1 MSARLLDSWALA
13 RRSSGAWRAVLH
25 GSDDATDRL
34 RVVATA
40 IAIPRSPE
48 GIVEEL
54 LRAGEFETADLLLMD
69 DRFLTDLES
78 GQADQLER
86 LVEQARRAHIERLR
100 LSLAELAFRGSR
112 VEERVEVDQVLQSA
126 GSLADDDRTA
136 LVRIEAQVRGAE
148 QKVVSGLLAE
158 LEESEVGAQDG
169 GEVWAASVR
178 SALTAGAIDVAKAML
193 AAGPSADLP
202 EAFAVPPPPVWPY
215 RTDPLVRVVGW
226 FHHEG
231 AIPPGF
237 GRYAPPTDDAAATAF
252 LQALRQVGSE
262 VHESLPRSLAAMLSS
277 KVLRVDESG
286 GGLTAYLDDLSAP
299 GLHAFAR
306 QAWPSGVP
314 VWVADDPDS
323 PDPEVE
329 EGALVVRLVLG
340 KVSRRSRRV
349 LHLHVHDVLAVLHDS
364 RRRARLLAVLAR
376 QLPPERAFETAAAD
390 ASVRWLR
397 RDVPD
402 LLAPSLDGRPTL
414 LVAAPGMGKTTLLQ
428 ELAAGNGVALVDAR
442 TAQELPEES
451 AILVDGIERLDT
463 AALTRIASEIHR
475 VTTSRTPAPVVIVAA
490 RPEVRLTLGCLG
502 VSFDV
507 LALPPRSLDSL
518 REQATTM
525 LGWVGIASDDPGAY
539 AKLAM
544 LAGGNPTVLFYLCQ
558 ALADLLADEGHK
570 RFGRQ
575 HVDAAWA
582 SPPLR
587 RSLRALLWDPI
598 CEFDGVEAVVQAIVQ
613 YSSPEAPLSREDLK
627 WATGVE
633 DCGRAPGW
641 LEDRYRLLAEYGLVS
656 VTDTGIGLAIGGP
669 ALLVP
674 EWLNQ

>member
-1 MSARLLDSWALA
+1 MSARLLASWALA
-13 RRSSGAWRAVLH
+13 RRSPGAWRAVLH

-40 IAIPRSPE
+40 IAIPLTPE
-48 GIVEEL
+48 GIIGEL
-54 LRAGEFETADLLLMD
+54 LAGGEFETADLLLLD
-69 DRFLTDLES
+69 DRFLAELES
-78 GQADQLER
+78 GQADQLEK
-86 LVEQARRAHIERLR
+86 LVEQERRGHIERLR

-112 VEERVEVDQVLQSA
+112 VGERVDVDQLLQAA
-126 GSLADDDRTA
+126 GSLAHDDRA
-136 LVRIEAQVRGAE
+136 VLERIEAQVRGAE
-148 QKVVSGLLAE
+148 QEVVSGLLAE
-158 LEESEVGAQDG
+158 LGESEVSAEEG

-193 AAGPSADLP
+193 ATGPSADLP

-215 RTDPLVRVVGW
+215 RADPVGRVVGW

-237 GRYAPPTDDAAATAF
+237 GRYAPPTEDGAAAAF

-262 VHESLPRSLAAMLSS
+262 VHESLPRSLAAVLST
-277 KVLRVDESG
+277 KVLRVEESG
-286 GGLTAYLDDLSAP
+286 EGLTAYLDDLSAP

-314 VWVADDPDS
+314 VWVSDDPDS
-323 PDPEVE
+323 PDPDVE

-340 KVSRRSRRV
+340 KVPRRSRRV
-349 LHLHVHDVLAVLHDS
+349 LHLHVHDVLAVLHDP

-402 LLAPSLDGRPTL
+402 LLAPSSDGRTTL

-428 ELAAGNGVALVDAR
+428 ELAARDGVALVDAGN
-442 TAQELPEES
+442 ADGLLEAP
-451 AILVDGIERLDT
+451 AILVDGIDRLDD
-463 AALTRIASEIHR
+463 AARARIANEIHR
-475 VTTSRTPAPVVIVAA
+475 MTTSRTPAPVVIVAA
-490 RPEVRLTLGCLG
+490 RPEARLTLARLG
-502 VSFDV
+502 ASFAV
-507 LALPPRSLDSL
+507 VALPPRSMDSL

-539 AKLAM
+539 AKMAM

-558 ALADLLADEGHK
+558 ALADLLADGGGK

-587 RSLRALLWDPI
+587 RSVRALLWDPI
-598 CEFDGVEAVVQAIVQ
+598 RELEGVEAVLRAIVQ
-613 YSSPEAPLSREDLK
+613 YSSPEAPLSREDLE
-627 WATGVE
+627 WATGGE
-633 DCGRAPGW
+633 DTERAPGW
-641 LEDRYRLLAEYGLVS
+641 LEDRTRLLEEYGLVS
-656 VTDTGIGLAIGGP
+656 VTDAGVGLAIGGP

-674 EWLNQ
+674 EWLDA